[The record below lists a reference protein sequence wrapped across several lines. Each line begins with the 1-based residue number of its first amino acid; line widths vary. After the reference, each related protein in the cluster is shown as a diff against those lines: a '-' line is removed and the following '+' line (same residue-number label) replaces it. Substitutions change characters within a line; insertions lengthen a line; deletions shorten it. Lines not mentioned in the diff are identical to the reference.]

1 MGFEHMTSLSLQ
13 ITSAHNLAD
22 FKCDIMT
29 LALVKGPVRGGGNI
43 QMCTKIIQ

>member
-1 MGFEHMTSLSLQ
+1 MTLMSLQ

-29 LALVKGPVRGGGNI
+29 LALVKGPVHGGGNI
-43 QMCTKIIQ
+43 HIIIQQAETFCI